1 MTLKIL
7 KLSLK
12 AIWNNKMRSILTMLG
27 IIIGVMAVVVLVS
40 ITQGATEGITSS
52 ISDMGSDR
60 ITASITDEDVSLSVE
75 TVETLAD
82 YSMIDSVAPVVSVN
96 KTVKKGTTS
105 GNYSIYGITPDYFTV
120 QDVDIQRGRTIYDSD
135 IEWTTRVCVIGT
147 DVATDLFGTWDAVDG
162 TITIGDRIYKV
173 IGVLEEQGS
182 SLAGVSNSSVL
193 IPYSTAARMT
203 GEDSVS
209 TFYIKASSDNM
220 VNSAMNI
227 TETFLLQA
235 TRDEDAFSV
244 SNESSV
250 LETMDEVD
258 NTMSLLIGGI
268 AAISLLVGGIGIM
281 NIMLVSVTERTRE
294 IGIRKAVG
302 AKRRH
307 IMFQFLCEACV
318 LSVLGGLIG
327 LLLSFAGVEIYG
339 IVVGTSYAMN
349 WGIGGASIAFCA
361 LIGIAF
367 GLYPAAKASGLQP
380 IDALHNSQ

>member
-27 IIIGVMAVVVLVS
+27 IIIGVMAVVILVS

-60 ITASITDEDVSLSVE
+60 ITATISSDDVSLSVE
-75 TVETLAD
+75 TVESLAD
-82 YSMIDSVAPVVSVN
+82 YGMIESVAPVVSVS
-96 KTVKKGTTS
+96 KSVKKGTNT
-105 GNYSIYGITPDYFTV
+105 GNYSVYGITPDYFTV
-120 QDVDIQRGRTIYDSD
+120 QDVEVQRGRKLVSSD
-135 IEWTTRVCVIGT
+135 VEWTTRVCVIGT
-147 DVATDLFGTWDAVDG
+147 DVATDLFVTWDAVDG
-162 TITIGDRIYKV
+162 TITIGEQVYKV
-173 IGVLEEQGS
+173 VGVLEEQGS
-182 SLAGVSNSSVL
+182 SLAGVSNSSIL

-203 GEDSVS
+203 GESSVS
-209 TFYIKASSDNM
+209 TFYIKAASEDSVTM
-220 VNSAMNI
+220 AMNM
-227 TETFLLQA
+227 TENFLLQA

-258 NTMSLLIGGI
+258 NTMSILLAGI
-268 AAISLLVGGIGIM
+268 AAISLIVGGIGIM

-302 AKRRH
+302 AKRKH

-327 LLLSFAGVEIYG
+327 LVLSFAGIQMYNLMAG
-339 IVVGTSYAMN
+339 ASASMN
-349 WGIGGASIAFCA
+349 WAVGSAAIAFCA
-361 LIGIAF
+361 VIGIVF
-367 GLYPAAKASGLQP
+367 GGYPAAKASRLQP
-380 IDALHNSQ
+380 IDALHNS

>member
-27 IIIGVMAVVVLVS
+27 IIIGVMAVVILVS

-60 ITASITDEDVSLSVE
+60 ITANITDEDVSLSVE
-75 TVETLAD
+75 DIQTLAD
-82 YSMIDSVAPVVSVN
+82 YGMIDSVAPVVSVS
-96 KTVKKGTTS
+96 KTVKKGTTT

-135 IEWTTRVCVIGT
+135 IEWTTSVCVIGT

-162 TITIGDRIYKV
+162 TISIGDRIYKV
-173 IGVLEEQGS
+173 VGVLEEQGT

-193 IPYSTAARMT
+193 IPYSTAAKMT
-203 GEDSVS
+203 GESSVS
-209 TFYIKASSDNM
+209 TFYIKALNDDIVDM
-220 VNSAMNI
+220 AMNI

-235 TRDEDAFSV
+235 TRDEDAYSV

-258 NTMSLLIGGI
+258 NTMSLLLGGI
-268 AAISLLVGGIGIM
+268 AAISLVVGGIGIM

-318 LSVLGGLIG
+318 LSVVGGLIG
-327 LLLSFAGVEIYG
+327 LCLSFASVEIYG
-339 IVVGTSYAMN
+339 AVVEANYSMN
-349 WGIGGASIAFCA
+349 WGIGGAAIGFCA
-361 LIGIAF
+361 VIGVAF
-367 GLYPAAKASGLQP
+367 GLYPAAKASKLQP
-380 IDALHNSQ
+380 IDALHNS

>member
-60 ITASITDEDVSLSVE
+60 ITANITDSDVSLSVE
-75 TVETLAD
+75 TIETLAD
-82 YSMIDSVAPVVSVN
+82 YGMIDSVAPVVSVN
-96 KTVKKGTTS
+96 KTVKKGSTT

-135 IEWTTRVCVIGT
+135 IEWTTSVCVIGT

-173 IGVLEEQGS
+173 VGVLEEQGS

-203 GEDSVS
+203 GENSVS
-209 TFYIKASSDNM
+209 TFYIKAENDNM
-220 VNSAMNI
+220 VNTAMNI
-227 TETFLLQA
+227 TETFLLQT

-268 AAISLLVGGIGIM
+268 AAISLIVGGIGIM

-302 AKRRH
+302 AKRKH

-327 LLLSFAGVEIYG
+327 LLLSFAGVEIYSAF
-339 IVVGTSYAMN
+339 VGTSYAMN

-361 LIGIAF
+361 VIGIAF

-380 IDALHNSQ
+380 IEALHNQ

>member
-12 AIWNNKMRSILTMLG
+12 AIWNNKLRSILTMLG

-52 ISDMGSDR
+52 IADMGSDR
-60 ITASITDEDVSLSVE
+60 ITAKITDEDISLSVE
-75 TVETLAD
+75 TVEALAD
-82 YSMIDSVAPVVSVN
+82 YGMIDSVAPVVSVS
-96 KTVKKGTTS
+96 KTVKKGTAT

-135 IEWTTRVCVIGT
+135 IEWTTSVCVIGT

-173 IGVLEEQGS
+173 VGVLEEQGS
-182 SLAGVSNSSVL
+182 SLSGVGNSSVL

-209 TFYIKASSDNM
+209 TFYIKATSNDT
-220 VNSAMNI
+220 VNTAINI

-268 AAISLLVGGIGIM
+268 AAISLIVGGIGIM

-327 LLLSFAGVEIYG
+327 LGLSFAGVEIYSL
-339 IVVGTSYAMN
+339 VVGTSYAVN
-349 WGIGGASIAFCA
+349 WAVGGASVAFCA
-361 LIGIAF
+361 VIGVAF
-367 GLYPAAKASGLQP
+367 GLYPAAKASKLQP
-380 IDALHNSQ
+380 IDALHNS

>member
-27 IIIGVMAVVVLVS
+27 IIIGVMAVVILVS

-60 ITASITDEDVSLSVE
+60 ITATISSDDVSLSVE
-75 TVETLAD
+75 TVESLTE
-82 YSMIDSVAPVVSVN
+82 YGMIDSVAPVVSIS
-96 KTVKKGTTS
+96 KSVKKGTNT
-105 GNYSIYGITPDYFTV
+105 GNYSVYGITPDYFTV
-120 QDVDIQRGRTIYDSD
+120 QDVDVQRGRKLAQSD
-135 IEWTTRVCVIGT
+135 VDWTTRVCVIGT
-147 DVATDLFGTWDAVDG
+147 DVATDLFGTWDAVEG
-162 TITIGDRIYKV
+162 TITIGEQVYKV
-173 IGVLEEQGS
+173 VGVLEEQGS
-182 SLAGVSNSSVL
+182 SIAGVSNSSIL

-209 TFYIKASSDNM
+209 TFYIKATNEDSVTM
-220 VNSAMNI
+220 AMNM

-258 NTMSLLIGGI
+258 NTMSLLLAGI
-268 AAISLLVGGIGIM
+268 AAISLIVGGIGIM

-302 AKRRH
+302 AKRKH

-327 LLLSFAGVEIYG
+327 LGLSFVGIQTYNLIAGAA
-339 IVVGTSYAMN
+339 TTMN
-349 WGIGGASIAFCA
+349 WAVGGAAIAFCA
-361 LIGIAF
+361 VIGIVF
-367 GLYPAAKASGLQP
+367 GGYPAAKASRLQP
-380 IDALHNSQ
+380 IDALHNS